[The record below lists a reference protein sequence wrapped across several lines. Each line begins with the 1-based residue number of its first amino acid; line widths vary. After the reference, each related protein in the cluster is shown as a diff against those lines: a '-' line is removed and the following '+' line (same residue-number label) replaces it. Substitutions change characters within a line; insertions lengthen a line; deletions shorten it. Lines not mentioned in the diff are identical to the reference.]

1 MFGAL
6 ITLTVTSCSPT
17 YRLASILQKRT
28 MAAAKLDE
36 IKIKAN
42 ILAAFA
48 EEKAKD
54 AAEAVEDAARSLKEE
69 L

>member
-1 MFGAL
+1 MCL
-6 ITLTVTSCSPT
+6 YS
-17 YRLASILQKRT
+17 LASILGKRSLS
-28 MAAAKLDE
+28 AEKLDE

-48 EEKAKD
+48 EEKAEEVK
-54 AAEAVEDAARSLKEE
+54 ESVESVVESATQRAKEE